1 LALPFL
7 GGLALAVAS
16 LASTSAA
23 PTAPPADPA
32 PVRAVLNAQ
41 VAAWNR
47 GDLDTFLE
55 TYWKS
60 PELVFQSNASVARGF
75 EATRERYRKRY
86 QSEGKEMG
94 QLQFEEI
101 EVEMLAPGLALARG
115 GFRLAFRE
123 GKGARGRFTLLL
135 RRRPEGWRIVYD
147 HSSGE

>member
-1 LALPFL
+1 LALSL
-7 GGLALAVAS
+7 LSGLGLAAAWF
-16 LASTSAA
+16 APTPAA
-23 PTAPPADPA
+23 PAAVPAETA
-32 PVRAVLNAQ
+32 PVRAVLDAQ

-60 PELVFQSNASVARGF
+60 PDLVFQSNASVARGF

-101 EVEMLAPGLALARG
+101 EVELLAPDLALARG
-115 GFRLAFRE
+115 GFRLAFRD

-135 RRRPEGWRIVYD
+135 RERPEGWRIVYD